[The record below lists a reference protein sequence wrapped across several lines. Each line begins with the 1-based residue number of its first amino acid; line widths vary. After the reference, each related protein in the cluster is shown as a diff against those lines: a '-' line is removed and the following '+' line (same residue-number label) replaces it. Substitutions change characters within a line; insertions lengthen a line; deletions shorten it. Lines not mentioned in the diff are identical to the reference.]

1 MKASGIVLL
10 AIVVVDVSTEVSECC
25 DSSSVFGAEVVMEP
39 VETEATELLKVM
51 EFVLH
56 EAIRNKIE
64 MQTKRRPK
72 TFPIKWLW

>member
-1 MKASGIVLL
+1 MTLS

-25 DSSSVFGAEVVMEP
+25 DASSVFGAEVVVGSIEA
-39 VETEATELLKVM
+39 EATKLLTVL

-56 EAIRNKIE
+56 EAIRSKIE

-72 TFPIKWLW
+72 TFPIEWL